1 MKRTKFSLLKL
12 KLSALLL
19 CTSIF
24 LTACNF
30 FNFGDNSS
38 QQENSSS
45 NEEPSET
52 IDSNIYG
59 DWKSTYGE
67 KYSISKNDYDNYC
80 TDKSSGEYVLYY
92 STTNIEIVPIDGTKG
107 FIYGQFDDKNHIG
120 YGASV
125 NQWYALYYDN
135 LTSSS
140 VSFYQPYK
148 YGGKAGCDTLAEAKT
163 EYTLDNGYFDL
174 SNPSEC
180 TK

>member
-59 DWKSTYGE
+59 DWKSTDGE
-67 KYSISKNDYDNYC
+67 KYSISKNDYDNYY

-107 FIYGQFDDKNHIG
+107 FIYGQFDDENHIG
-120 YGASV
+120 YEASV
-125 NQWYALYYDN
+125 NEWYALYYDN